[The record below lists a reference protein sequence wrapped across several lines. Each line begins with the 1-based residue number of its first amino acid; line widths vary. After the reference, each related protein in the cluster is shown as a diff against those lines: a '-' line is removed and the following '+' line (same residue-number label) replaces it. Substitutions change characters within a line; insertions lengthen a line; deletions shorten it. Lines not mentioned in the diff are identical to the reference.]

1 MRYPWILALTV
12 CTALVSPAQISAAKA
27 ESLTEAL
34 AAAYEGNPDI
44 EAARAELRAIDEG
57 VAQARGGWRP
67 RANAQ
72 GAISRSNTEQISTI
86 SGFPERRDNTLTGK
100 SASVA
105 VEQPVFRG
113 FRTVS
118 ESRQAKNRVYAG
130 RENLEQTE
138 SDVLLDAV
146 AAYMDVTRDQAVLE
160 LNRNNVQV
168 LQRQLEA
175 SQDRF
180 RVGEITRTDVA
191 QSEARL
197 SRANS
202 DRILAEARLA
212 ASRALFNRVIGFMP
226 GTLAPVTT
234 LPELPESEA
243 AAIETAL
250 ADNPLLNAV
259 RYNERAS
266 ADAIGV
272 AKSGLLPE
280 ISLRAEYGRD
290 WDTSVFTPE
299 STRKQVSAQLR
310 IPLYEAGIQSSLVR
324 EARQINNQ
332 YRLLI
337 VSAERQTVEN
347 TRNAWEALR
356 EARSRIISTGE
367 QVRANEIALEGVR
380 QEADVGARTT
390 LDVLDAEQELL
401 DSRVALVS
409 AQRDEVVAAYALL
422 GALGRLNAD
431 YLELPVERYDATRNY
446 ERVSDKIW
454 GWGIEDE

>member
-12 CTALVSPAQISAAKA
+12 CTALVSPAHISAAQA
-27 ESLTEAL
+27 ETLTDAL

-67 RANAQ
+67 RADAV
-72 GAISRSNTEQISTI
+72 GSISRSDTEQLSTVR
-86 SGFPERRDNTLTGK
+86 GFPERRDTTLTGK
-100 SASVA
+100 SASIA
-105 VEQPVFRG
+105 VEQPIFRG
-113 FRTVS
+113 FRTVN
-118 ESRQAKNRVYAG
+118 ETRQAKNRVYAG

-138 SDVLLDAV
+138 SDVLLEAV
-146 AAYMDVTRDQAVLE
+146 TAYMDVTRDQAVLE

-197 SRANS
+197 SRAIS
-202 DRILAEARLA
+202 DRIQAEAQLV
-212 ASRALFNRVIGFMP
+212 ASRSRFNRVVGFMP

-234 LPELPESEA
+234 LPELPESEEA
-243 AAIETAL
+243 ALEIAL
-250 ADNPLLNAV
+250 AENPRLNAV
-259 RYNERAS
+259 RFNERAS
-266 ADAIGV
+266 ANAIGV

-299 STRKQVSAQLR
+299 STRKQITAQLR

-324 EARQINNQ
+324 EARQVNNQ

-337 VSAERQTVEN
+337 VSAERQVMEN
-347 TRNAWEALR
+347 ARNAWEALR
-356 EARSRIISTGE
+356 EARSRIQSNRE

-401 DSRVALVS
+401 DSRVALVT
-409 AQRDEVVAAYALL
+409 AERDAVVAAYALL
-422 GALGRLNAD
+422 AALGRLNAE
-431 YLELPVERYDATRNY
+431 YLDLPVERYDPARNY